1 MNSFSSVKTP
11 IEVIVLMATLYIV
24 HVVTWNK
31 RNKFS
36 KRRDANS
43 SEMVLRK
50 LYGT

>member
-1 MNSFSSVKTP
+1 MNSFFLVKTP
-11 IEVIVLMATLYIV
+11 VEVIVLLATLYIV

-31 RNKFS
+31 RTKLS
-36 KRRDANS
+36 KGRDSSS